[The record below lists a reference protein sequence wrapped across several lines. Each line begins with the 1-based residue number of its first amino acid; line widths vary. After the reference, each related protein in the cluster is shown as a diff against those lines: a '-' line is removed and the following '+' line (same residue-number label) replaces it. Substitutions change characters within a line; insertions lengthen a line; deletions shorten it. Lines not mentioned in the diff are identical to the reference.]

1 MTSDLKDYSDREV
14 ALLMKESVKRMDSNT
29 PLRRSEMRDLYD
41 EYRSRSD
48 DSRDSEKGRPY
59 RSRGK

>member
-48 DSRDSEKGRPY
+48 DSRDSEKGRLY
-59 RSRGK
+59 RGSGK